1 MEASGWIL
9 DAYAQNSQIV
19 LWIKKQDGGTL
30 CLTDQSSLDF
40 YLEPKEDLAAE
51 ELCSIVQEHPQV
63 ETAKI
68 ERKYTSV
75 NAEEKT
81 NVIHVYVSTAERLRN
96 VIHDLKEFDLSRAFY
111 NTDLLHVQR
120 YLFHKKLE
128 ALEKVEVEF
137 DDDFKVRGVRSTD
150 DEAIAPPPFST
161 LIFRIKIQS
170 SSLLPSSERDPISQ
184 IMILDENLHVEKCL
198 DGPEQDI
205 LQFFSE
211 LIRQTEPD
219 IIVTPREERYAFRY
233 LVDRARNIG
242 LEIRLGR
249 FDVGDDLQRPY
260 YGRVHLDLETFHQ
273 IGLAGLAEK
282 SRFALLPIG
291 VVSGW
296 GPARIIDSRQCYEA
310 MKRDMLLPSSRR
322 GVASNVLT
330 AKEVAF
336 KDRGAL
342 IQSPKIGIH
351 ENVAEL
357 DFESLFPLIIV
368 KRNISYETVSALGI
382 DSHKRG
388 FLPELVEGFI
398 NRRICFKHQRS
409 KYPEGSA
416 EWEWCEQRQLLLKKL
431 LVCLYGYSGSDLNR
445 FSNPFA
451 YREINRIG
459 RETVLAAMN
468 IAMREGYEV
477 IYLDTDSIFV
487 KRPSAA
493 EQDYLEL
500 ADVIRREVGFPIS
513 LKHHYK
519 FLVLLPQEAD
529 PEIEAARRFY
539 GRLIDGKIYYRG
551 IELRRHDYPIFLK
564 DFQKQLLTIIL
575 DADTAD
581 EIRGRQFRK
590 ALDYTISTYEEML
603 DGKINPE
610 KLVISKILRMPIRN
624 YRSLFPHVI
633 AAIQLEGLSKP
644 IKPGETVEYVY
655 VDAAQMNPMKR
666 VLPASIAHSY
676 DCQKYAE
683 MLLDTAETLLG
694 VFGFSRTLFSLQPK
708 PRGFLEELRRERDQ
722 EIILELENLED

>member
-9 DAYAQNSQIV
+9 DAYAENSRIV
-19 LWIKKQDGGTL
+19 LWIKKEDGRAVR
-30 CLTDQSSLDF
+30 LTDESSPDF
-40 YLEPKEDLAAE
+40 YLEPKEDLTPE
-51 ELCSIVQEHPQV
+51 ELCSIVQGHPQV
-63 ETAKI
+63 ETAEI
-68 ERKYTSV
+68 ERKYTSIK
-75 NAEEKT
+75 AEEKT
-81 NVIHVYVSTAERLRN
+81 NVVHVYVNRADRLRG
-96 VIHDLKEFDLSRAFY
+96 VIHDLWESDLCRAFY
-111 NTDLLHVQR
+111 NIDLLHVQR

-137 DDDFKVRGVRSTD
+137 DDNLRVLEFRPVS

-161 LIFRIKIQS
+161 LIFRIKVQCDN
-170 SSLLPSSERDPISQ
+170 LLPNPERDQISR
-184 IMILDENLHVEKCL
+184 IDILDENLHIEECIDGAEK
-198 DGPEQDI
+198 QI
-205 LQFFSE
+205 LQSF
-211 LIRQTEPD
+211 LQIIHRIDPD
-219 IIVTPREERYAFRY
+219 IIVTPREEIYALKY
-233 LVDRARNIG
+233 LVDRARNRG
-242 LEIRLGR
+242 LEIQLGR
-249 FDVGDDLQRPY
+249 STVGDGLSRLHH
-260 YGRVHLDLETFHQ
+260 GRVQVDLETFNQ

-291 VVSGW
+291 VVNRW

-310 MKRDMLLPSSRR
+310 MKRDILLPSKRI
-322 GVASNVLT
+322 GVESNILT

-336 KDRGAL
+336 NDRGAL
-342 IQSPKIGIH
+342 IQSPKIGLH

-357 DFESLFPLIIV
+357 DFESLFPYIIV
-368 KRNISYETVSALGI
+368 KKNISYETVSARGI
-382 DSHKRG
+382 DNRKRG
-388 FLPELVEGFI
+388 FLPELVEDFI
-398 NRRICFKHQRS
+398 KRRIYFKHQRS
-409 KYPEGSA
+409 KYSKDSA
-416 EWEWCEQRQLLLKKL
+416 EWQWCQQRQLLLKKL
-431 LVCLYGYSGSDLNR
+431 LVCVYGYSGLDLNR

-487 KRPSAA
+487 KRPSAT

-500 ADVIRREVGFPIS
+500 ADVIRREVSFPIS
-513 LKHHYK
+513 FEHHYK

-539 GRLIDGKIYYRG
+539 GKLVNGEIYYRG
-551 IELRRHDYPIFLK
+551 IELRRHDYPPFLK

-581 EIRGRQFRK
+581 EITRRQVRK
-590 ALDYTISTYEEML
+590 ALDYTMNTYEEIL
-603 DGKINPE
+603 DGKIDPE
-610 KLVISKILRMPIRN
+610 RLVISKILRMPIHR

-633 AAIQLEGLSKP
+633 AAIQLEECSKP

-655 VDAAQMNPMKR
+655 VDTTQLNPMKR

-694 VFGFSRTLFSLQPK
+694 VFGFSRAQFGLQLK
-708 PRGFLEELRRERDQ
+708 PRNFLEELRHERD
-722 EIILELENLED
+722 